1 MAVLP
6 KKYSK
11 RGPMSP
17 EDYIVYMSE
26 RIEFYAQVT
35 DKKILALENRCAEL
49 EAENKAL
56 KEKLNG

>member
-26 RIEFYAQVT
+26 RIEFCAQVT

>member
-11 RGPMSP
+11 RGPVSP

-35 DKKILALENRCAEL
+35 DKKILALEKRCAEL
-49 EAENKAL
+49 EKENKAL

>member
-49 EAENKAL
+49 KAENKAL

>member
-6 KKYSK
+6 KKYSM
-11 RGPMSP
+11 RGPMST

-56 KEKLNG
+56 KEKNGG

>member
-1 MAVLP
+1 MVFP

-11 RGPMSP
+11 KGLVAS
-17 EDYIVYMSE
+17 EEYIAYMCE

-35 DKKILALENRCAEL
+35 DKRVLALEKRCTEL

>member
-1 MAVLP
+1 MVFP

-11 RGPMSP
+11 RGPVSP

-35 DKKILALENRCAEL
+35 DKRVLALEKRCAEL

>member
-11 RGPMSP
+11 RGPMSL

-26 RIEFYAQVT
+26 RIEFCAQVT
-35 DKKILALENRCAEL
+35 DKKIIALENRCAEL
-49 EAENKAL
+49 EKENKAL